1 VGATL
6 SADLTLDDRHA
17 IFDLSSIEMRH
28 SVTTP
33 AHKLKRM
40 VDNLLF
46 SLTCRTPV
54 TLTDLGAL
62 PPGVTFPAGRPRG
75 WLPLYTMVTF
85 RPDISYAK
93 ARRKA
98 AEQAWVTNKVSIVG
112 SVAFCVGASVL
123 LVRMALYCRKG
134 RDW

>member
-1 VGATL
+1 MTVTQYL
-6 SADLTLDDRHA
+6 PSV
-17 IFDLSSIEMRH
+17 EMRH

-54 TLTDLGAL
+54 TLKDLGAL
-62 PPGVTFPAGRPRG
+62 PLGMTFPPGRPRG

-85 RPDISYAK
+85 RPDISYGNAK
-93 ARRKA
+93 RKA
-98 AEQAWVTNKVSIVG
+98 AEQARVMSKVGIIG
-112 SVAFCVGASVL
+112 SVAFGVGASVL
-123 LVRMALYCRKG
+123 LVRMALFCRKG
-134 RDW
+134 SHW

>member
-1 VGATL
+1 MTAM
-6 SADLTLDDRHA
+6 RY
-17 IFDLSSIEMRH
+17 LSSVEMRH

-54 TLTDLGAL
+54 TLRDLGAF
-62 PPGVTFPAGRPRG
+62 PTGVTFPPGRARG

-85 RPDISYAK
+85 RPDISYANAK
-93 ARRKA
+93 RKA
-98 AEQAWVTNKVSIVG
+98 AEQARVMRKVGIVG
-112 SVAFCVGASVL
+112 SVAFGVGASVL
-123 LVRMALYCRKG
+123 LVRMALFCRKG
-134 RDW
+134 RVW

>member
-1 VGATL
+1 MTVAQY
-6 SADLTLDDRHA
+6 
-17 IFDLSSIEMRH
+17 LSSVEMRH

-62 PPGVTFPAGRPRG
+62 PPGVTFPPGRARG

-85 RPDISYAK
+85 RPDISYGHAK
-93 ARRKA
+93 RKA
-98 AEQAWVTNKVSIVG
+98 AEQARVMSAVGIVG
-112 SVAFCVGASVL
+112 SVAFGVGASVW
-123 LVRMALYCRKG
+123 LVRMALFYRKG
-134 RDW
+134 RGW